1 MNRIWAGID
10 SGKTHHHCVAIDQ
23 DGTKRLSRRVPNGE
37 PELLHLLQDVLALG
51 DHVTWAVD
59 MAGGEPALL
68 LALLAGHDQ
77 ELLYIPGRVV
87 NRASDG
93 YRGEGK
99 TDARDA
105 LVIADQARIRRDLK
119 PMRPADEATI
129 ELKILTNRRTD
140 LVRDRTR
147 AINRLRS
154 TLTGMFPALERALVL
169 TSTGPLVLLDG
180 YQTPASIRR
189 IGTTRLTRW
198 LRARGV
204 RSPEELATTAVEA
217 AEQQHTAVPGEAVI
231 AQLVWTLAAD
241 VRVLNEKV
249 AEVDQVIE
257 DRFRAHDLAEIITSM
272 PGIGPLLGA
281 EFLAGVGSDLTFFG
295 TPDRLAAFAGLAPA
309 PHDSGKKSG
318 NLHRPRHYHR
328 GLQRV
333 FYMSALT
340 SVRYDPNSRTFYARK
355 RAEGKRHTQAV
366 IALARRRVNV
376 LWALIRDR
384 RLYEVVPPGVTASP

>member
-10 SGKTHHHCVAIDQ
+10 SGKTHHHCVVIDQ
-23 DGTKRLSRRVPNGE
+23 DGTKLLSRRVPNGE
-37 PELLHLLQDVLALG
+37 PELLQLLQDILALA

-68 LALLAGHDQ
+68 LALLTGHDQ

-147 AINRLRS
+147 SINRLRS
-154 TLTGMFPALERALVL
+154 TLTDMFPALERALAL

-180 YQTPASIRR
+180 YQNPAAIRR
-189 IGTTRLTRW
+189 MGIARLTRW

-204 RSPEELATTAVEA
+204 RSPEELATTAVEV

-231 AQLVWTLAAD
+231 AQLVRTLAAD

-249 AEVDQVIE
+249 AEVDRLIE
-257 DRFRAHDLAEIITSM
+257 DRFRARDLAEIITSL

-281 EFLAGVGSDLTFFG
+281 EFLAGVGSDLTVFA

-318 NLHRPRHYHR
+318 NLHYHR

-340 SVRYDPNSRTFYARK
+340 SVRYDPNSRTFYDRK

-384 RLYEVVPPGVTASP
+384 RLYEVVPPRATASL

>member
-10 SGKTHHHCVAIDQ
+10 SGKTHHHCLVLNES
-23 DGTKRLSRRVPNGE
+23 GETLLSRRVANDE
-37 PELLHLLQDVLALG
+37 PELLKLLSSVLALG
-51 DHVTWAVD
+51 DQVTWAVD

-68 LALLAGHDQ
+68 LALLVNHEQ
-77 ELLYIPGRVV
+77 EVLYIPGRVV

-105 LVIADQARIRRDLK
+105 LVIADQARIRRDLQEL
-119 PMRPADEATI
+119 RPDDEATI
-129 ELKILTNRRTD
+129 ELRLLTNRRTD

-147 AINRLRS
+147 SINRLRS
-154 TLTGMFPALERALVL
+154 ALTGMFPALERALVL
-169 TSTGPLVLLDG
+169 TSAGPLVLLAG
-180 YQTPASIRR
+180 YQTPAALRR
-189 IGTTRLTRW
+189 LGTARLTRC
-198 LRARGV
+198 LRTRGV
-204 RSPEELATTAVEA
+204 RSPEELAMKAVEA
-217 AEQQHTAVPGEAVI
+217 AERQHTSVPGEAVI
-231 AQLVWTLAAD
+231 AQLVRTLAQE
-241 VRVLNEKV
+241 VETLNDKV
-249 AEVDQVIE
+249 AEVDRLIE
-257 DRFRAHDLAEIITSM
+257 ARFRTHELAEIVASM

-281 EFLAGVGSDLTFFG
+281 EFLAAVGNDLADFTS
-295 TPDRLAAFAGLAPA
+295 PDGLAAFAGLAPA
-309 PHDSGKKSG
+309 PHDSGKRNG

-340 SVRYDPNSRTFYARK
+340 SVRYDPNSRAFYDRK

-376 LWALIRDR
+376 LWALIRDG
-384 RLYEVVPPGVTASP
+384 RLYEAAPPRPTG